1 MIPIYLDI
9 WERMVQINPS
19 VRISVQTNGTILTD
33 RIKRIL
39 HSMRFEIAVSI
50 DSINEANYRIIR
62 KNGELRKV
70 LENIHYF
77 RSYCREKET
86 NFHISY
92 CPMIQN
98 WEELPRVVEFANE
111 LECHVFFN
119 TVFNPKSCSIAT
131 LPAEEIL
138 NIINQLLDAQLPN
151 NTQMERD
158 NLKGFQN
165 VIKQFQYREKEARK
179 RDALLQETGKSN
191 TIEGYL
197 SSLNT
202 FISKE
207 TDLSYEEQLA
217 TSMDI
222 ETKLRYIL
230 DVAETHG
237 RLDDATKHIL
247 DLDYKT
253 LIQSLPKMDRE
264 HTLYLFKTFIM
275 PLPD

>member
-1 MIPIYLDI
+1 M
-9 WERMVQINPS
+9 
-19 VRISVQTNGTILTD
+19 
-33 RIKRIL
+33 
-39 HSMRFEIAVSI
+39 
-50 DSINEANYRIIR
+50 
-62 KNGELRKV
+62 
-70 LENIHYF
+70 
-77 RSYCREKET
+77 
-86 NFHISY
+86 
-92 CPMIQN
+92 
-98 WEELPRVVEFANE
+98 
-111 LECHVFFN
+111 
-119 TVFNPKSCSIAT
+119 FNPKSCSIAT

-165 VIKQFQYREKEARK
+165 VIKQFQYWEKEARK